1 MTLFQTLDLFIG
13 LLGVLAVII
22 AAGLWS
28 YASMIK
34 ITGLTDKI
42 TDELQRISR
51 WNAYAA
57 SAAGVA
63 AVCAAYV
70 FARSLDIT
78 L

>member
-1 MTLFQTLDLFIG
+1 MTLSQTIDLFIG
-13 LLGVLAVII
+13 LLGVLAVVT

-28 YASMIK
+28 YVSMIK

-42 TDELQRISR
+42 TDELQRIAR

-63 AVCAAYV
+63 AACAAYV
-70 FARSLDIT
+70 FTRSLDIT